1 MLSLTKTLE
10 TLAETCIKHFSPNCS
25 PPNRYWRNSWNV
37 KCCACVSQFRKNNSL
52 LGMEKHASFH
62 VLVLTI
68 TYLRPCGNMS
78 NQHMSDDLSH
88 LQCCSTAAL
97 QPRLFGLYT
106 RRMHV
111 SAFSPIYILGVITRN
126 SFRPEPSFRPKI
138 INIRYIVTQALV
150 PFFVS

>member
-1 MLSLTKTLE
+1 
-10 TLAETCIKHFSPNCS
+10 
-25 PPNRYWRNSWNV
+25 
-37 KCCACVSQFRKNNSL
+37 
-52 LGMEKHASFH
+52 MEKHASFH

-126 SFRPEPSFRPKI
+126 SFRPEPSFQPKTI
-138 INIRYIVTQALV
+138 SIGYIVTQALV
-150 PFFVS
+150 PFSVTWFTVNPTAALHEVKPADSTTMNVLFIGLALFGGKSG